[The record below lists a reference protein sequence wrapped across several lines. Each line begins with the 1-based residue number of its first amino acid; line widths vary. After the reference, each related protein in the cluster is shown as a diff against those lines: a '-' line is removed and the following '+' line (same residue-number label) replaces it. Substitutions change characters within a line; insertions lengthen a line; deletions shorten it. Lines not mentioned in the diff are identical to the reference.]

1 MSSADASSGTTGPPL
16 LKVAGLRKSFA
27 RRPALHGL
35 DFEVRDGEIFGLLGH
50 NGSGKSTTIGII
62 LGLVHADGG
71 LVEVAGISVARER
84 ERAMR
89 QVGAIFESPRFYE
102 YLTGWRNLQVLTSFS
117 GGVSRV
123 AMEEA
128 VRWVGLEDRIHDQ
141 VGTYSQGMRQRLALA
156 QALLPRPRL
165 LILDEP
171 TNGLDPDGIVDLR
184 HRIRKLRDDFAI
196 TVIVCSHLLVEVEQL
211 CDRVV
216 ILRSGHKVY
225 EGACRGLEEPGRR
238 YRLDAEPRDAM
249 LGVLHQLGG
258 SLLPD
263 GEVFLPEATDV
274 ADLVK
279 GLVSAGVAIRGLARQ
294 ERTLEQVYLETRTG
308 SP

>member
-1 MSSADASSGTTGPPL
+1 MSSADASTEAKGPPL
-16 LKVAGLRKSFA
+16 LKVSGLRKCFA

-117 GGVSRV
+117 GGVSRA

-238 YRLDAEPRDAM
+238 YRLEAEPRDAM

-279 GLVSAGVAIRGLARQ
+279 GLVSAGVAIRGLTRQ

>member
-1 MSSADASSGTTGPPL
+1 MSSADASTEAKGPPL
-16 LKVAGLRKSFA
+16 LKVSGLRKSFA

-117 GGVSRV
+117 GGVSRA

-238 YRLDAEPRDAM
+238 YRLEAEPRDAM

-263 GEVFLPEATDV
+263 GEVFLPDATDV

-279 GLVSAGVAIRGLARQ
+279 GLVSAGVAIRGLTRQ

>member
-1 MSSADASSGTTGPPL
+1 MSSADASSGATGPPL

-279 GLVSAGVAIRGLARQ
+279 GLVSAGVAIRGLTRQ

>member
-1 MSSADASSGTTGPPL
+1 MSSADASSEAKGPPL
-16 LKVAGLRKSFA
+16 LKVSGLRKSFA

-117 GGVSRV
+117 GGVSRA

-238 YRLDAEPRDAM
+238 YRLEAEPRDAM

-279 GLVSAGVAIRGLARQ
+279 GLVSAGVAIRGLTRQ

>member
-1 MSSADASSGTTGPPL
+1 MSSADASSGATGPPL

-35 DFEVRDGEIFGLLGH
+35 DFEVREGEIFGLLGH

-279 GLVSAGVAIRGLARQ
+279 GLVSAGVAIRGLTRQ

>member
-117 GGVSRV
+117 GGVSRA

-128 VRWVGLEDRIHDQ
+128 VRWVGLEGRIHDQ

-184 HRIRKLRDDFAI
+184 HRIRKLRDEFAI

-249 LGVLHQLGG
+249 LGVLHRLGG

>member
-1 MSSADASSGTTGPPL
+1 MSSADASSGATGPPL

-249 LGVLHQLGG
+249 LGVLHRLGG

-279 GLVSAGVAIRGLARQ
+279 GLVSAGVAIRGLTRQ

>member
-1 MSSADASSGTTGPPL
+1 MSSADASSGTTGLPL

-117 GGVSRV
+117 GGVSRA

-128 VRWVGLEDRIHDQ
+128 VRWVGLEGRIHDQ

-184 HRIRKLRDDFAI
+184 HRIRKLRDEFAI

-249 LGVLHQLGG
+249 LGVLHRLGG

>member
-1 MSSADASSGTTGPPL
+1 MSSADASSEAKGPPL
-16 LKVAGLRKSFA
+16 LKVSGLRKSFA

-117 GGVSRV
+117 GGVSRA

-238 YRLDAEPRDAM
+238 YRLEAEPRDAM

-263 GEVFLPEATDV
+263 GEVFLPDATDV

-279 GLVSAGVAIRGLARQ
+279 GLVSAGVAIRGLTRQ

>member
-1 MSSADASSGTTGPPL
+1 MSSADASSGATGPPL

-117 GGVSRV
+117 GGVSRA

-249 LGVLHQLGG
+249 LGVLHRLGG

>member
-117 GGVSRV
+117 GGVSRA

-128 VRWVGLEDRIHDQ
+128 VRWVGLEGRIHDQ

>member
-1 MSSADASSGTTGPPL
+1 MSSADASTEAKGPPL
-16 LKVAGLRKSFA
+16 LKVSGLRKSFA

-117 GGVSRV
+117 GGVSRA

-238 YRLDAEPRDAM
+238 YRLEAEPRDAM

-279 GLVSAGVAIRGLARQ
+279 GLVSAGVAIRGLTRQ